1 VSAEGGGGQQSAI
14 IRLDIPPYPCRKC
27 VLHTH
32 RSRAVAALARGAV
45 AAAGSARAATVVPPA
60 FSDGSFEAPTAPAG
74 SFTTIGLGQSIGPW
88 TVTRG
93 YVDQIGAGFWAA
105 AGGDQSVGLE
115 GGVPGA
121 VSQTFATIPG
131 TVCTVAY
138 SLAGSGDAG
147 RAVKT
152 GSVRIDGRDVQVFS
166 FDAKRTH
173 LDMHD
178 ETDQVIFLATG
189 PSTTLA
195 FASTTSSARD
205 RSSTTSGC
213 SLTAERG
220 CARLDRR
227 CRESPRVLMRCVG
240 VSGPPS
246 NAADPRT
253 LNSARVPLA
262 GGCGFAYFE
271 PATSRE
277 PTGRAFPG
285 SRRRTCSRRRKT

>member
-1 VSAEGGGGQQSAI
+1 
-14 IRLDIPPYPCRKC
+14 
-27 VLHTH
+27 LHTH
-32 RSRAVAALARGAV
+32 RSVAVAALARGAV
-45 AAAGSARAATVVPPA
+45 AAAGGAHAAMIVPPA
-60 FSDGSFEAPTAPAG
+60 FSDGSFAAPTAPAG

-121 VSQTFATIPG
+121 VSQAFATIPG
-131 TVCTVAY
+131 TVCTVAC

-166 FDAKRTH
+166 FDTTERTH
-173 LDMHD
+173 LDMRD

-189 PSTTLA
+189 PFTTLA
-195 FASTTSSARD
+195 FASTTPSARD

-213 SLTAERG
+213 NLTAESG

-240 VSGPPS
+240 ASGPPS

-262 GGCGFAYFE
+262 DGCGFAYFE
-271 PATSRE
+271 PTTSRE